1 MIYIKQKIPYRAIKY
16 FVPILNLQF
25 LILIFLFTQQLIF
38 KKYVWTV
45 KIDLLADIVMHLQ
58 FKNDTHS
65 L

>member
-1 MIYIKQKIPYRAIKY
+1 MKYIKQKISYRAIKC

-38 KKYVWTV
+38 NKYVWTV
-45 KIDLLADIVMHLQ
+45 KTDLLADIAMHLR
-58 FKNDTHS
+58 FKDDSHP